1 MAKWTRWLSGV
12 FSNSATQQQ
21 NGGQSTTPPSSGVI
35 KPKSVTVD
43 SALQVSAVY
52 ACVKLLT
59 ETVSSL
65 PLKVYN
71 TVDGSLVEDTTS
83 RLATI
88 LGSTPN
94 AIDTPVEFKETL
106 LLNLN
111 TNGNAYG
118 QIRRGA
124 GDQLIAI
131 EPLAS
136 AQMEVSMIDGVVEY
150 RYTGSDGIPRVLPT
164 DDIIHFRF
172 MGNGIVGLNPIE
184 YAAGSISNQL
194 ASEDFA
200 SRYFQS
206 GAKPSGVM
214 STDMVLT
221 DAQHAQVMGRFAN
234 MSDGTSNAHRT
245 LVLEAGMKYQ
255 QVQLSPE
262 AMQLLENKRY
272 NLEDIARFY
281 AIPSVLINDTTAG
294 TTWGS
299 GIEQIKLGWL
309 STGLSP
315 LLTRIEQRLERS
327 LTTAGSGVR
336 IKFDTTQFMRA
347 DSKGQAEF
355 LSKLV
360 TNGIMTRNEARSRLN
375 LSAMDNADE
384 LTAQVN
390 LAPLVDLGSDTE
402 SGNEA

>member
-94 AIDTPVEFKETL
+94 AIDTPVEF
-106 LLNLN
+106 
-111 TNGNAYG
+111 NAYG

-245 LVLEAGMKYQ
+245 LVLEAGMTYQ

-309 STGLSP
+309 STGLS
-315 LLTRIEQRLERS
+315 
-327 LTTAGSGVR
+327 GSGVR
-336 IKFDTTQFMRA
+336 IKFDTPQFMRA

-390 LAPLVDLGSDTE
+390 LAPLVDLGPTE
-402 SGNEA
+402 SGNEV

>member
-1 MAKWTRWLSGV
+1 MAKWTKWLTGV
-12 FSNSATQQQ
+12 FSNQATQQQ
-21 NGGQSTTPPSSGVI
+21 DGGQSTTPPSSGVI

-43 SALQVSAVY
+43 TALQVSAVY

-59 ETVSSL
+59 ETVASL

-71 TVDGSLVEDTTS
+71 TVDGDLVEDTES
-83 RLATI
+83 RLSY
-88 LGSTPN
+88 LLCSRPN
-94 AIDTPVEFKETL
+94 SIDTPVEFKETL

-111 TNGNAYG
+111 TNGNAYT
-118 QIRRGA
+118 QIKRNASG
-124 GDQLIAI
+124 QLIAI

-136 AQMEVSMIDGVVEY
+136 SQMEVSLMSGVVEY
-150 RYTGSDGIPRVLPT
+150 RYTGADGIARIIPS

-172 MGNGIVGLNPIE
+172 MGNGIMGVNPIE

-200 SRYFQS
+200 SRYFAS

-214 STDMVLT
+214 STDMVLN
-221 DAQHAQVMGRFAN
+221 DAQHAQVMNRFSN

-327 LTTAGSGVR
+327 LTAPNSGIK

-375 LSAMDNADE
+375 LSSLDDADD

-390 LAPLVDLGSDTE
+390 LAPLGDLGSDTD
-402 SGNEA
+402 STEA

>member
-1 MAKWTRWLSGV
+1 MAVWTKWLSGV
-12 FSNSATQQQ
+12 FSNQATEQKD
-21 NGGQSTTPPSSGVI
+21 GGQSTTPPSSGVI
-35 KPKSVTVD
+35 KPKTVTVD
-43 SALQVSAVY
+43 TALQVSAVY

-59 ETVSSL
+59 ETVASL

-71 TVDGSLVEDTTS
+71 TVDGQLIEDTES
-83 RLATI
+83 RL
-88 LGSTPN
+88 STLLCSQPN
-94 AIDTPVEFKETL
+94 SIDTPVEFKETF
-106 LLNLN
+106 LLNLT
-111 TNGNAYG
+111 TNGNAYC
-118 QIRRGA
+118 QIIKSPSG
-124 GDQLIAI
+124 QLIAL

-136 AQMEVSMIDGVVEY
+136 AQMEVSLLKGELEYCYTFADGVK
-150 RYTGSDGIPRVLPT
+150 RIIPSEMVM
-164 DDIIHFRF
+164 HFRF
-172 MGNGIVGLNPIE
+172 MGNGFLGLNPIE

-214 STDMVLT
+214 STDMVLN

-234 MSDGTSNAHRT
+234 MSDGTNNAHRT
-245 LVLEAGMKYQ
+245 MILEAGMKYQ
-255 QVQLSPE
+255 QSQLSPE

-327 LTTAGSGVR
+327 LTAPNSGIK

-360 TNGIMTRNEARSRLN
+360 NNGIMTRNEARARLN
-375 LSAMDNADE
+375 LSALGNANE

-390 LAPLVDLGSDTE
+390 LAPLQDLGPATDNSTE
-402 SGNEA
+402 A